1 MTDSL
6 MMGEQCDLMLQKMT
20 RELFDEKLEAHRK
33 KFSANMRNQI
43 SAMLPNF
50 ALPEIGQRFKN

>member
-6 MMGEQCDLMLQKMT
+6 MMGEQCDLMSQQMS
-20 RELFDEKLEAHRK
+20 RELFDEKLKSHRQ

-43 SAMLPNF
+43 QHMLPNF
-50 ALPEIGQRFKN
+50 ELPETGKRFKY